1 MSPFAVGK
9 GLFATINSFE
19 PHNSLSGPRAGL
31 YLLGEQRLSSGLQ
44 MRASEVSDMVK
55 GEEAPR
61 PSPSS
66 LSDLALRPQA
76 SPSKFLTLL
85 SQQLLSLR
93 ASPGLLSSLC
103 LFPSAAP
110 PPVKPIYIRCLP
122 SSPSVSPPTHR
133 FVVSSGP
140 LNSTS
145 SKVCP
150 PKRCVPASPRLGARA
165 SPGPVARLGL
175 LPGLLLPTPL
185 PILAA
190 PTSHLPPLKTRR
202 QEPRRPR
209 IVNAWTEEVEELP
222 WSSTS
227 SGGSPGVSR
236 LPRAVMLPG
245 LGRSHHLESSVVQD
259 LEPATPAPSSSI
271 IGKLGWKW
279 PSWGALRR
287 AKEKTQAVAP
297 ASEAVSELQ

>member
-44 MRASEVSDMVK
+44 MRTSEVSDTVK

-66 LSDLALRPQA
+66 FSDLALRPQA

-145 SKVCP
+145 SK
-150 PKRCVPASPRLGARA
+150 
-165 SPGPVARLGL
+165 
-175 LPGLLLPTPL
+175 
-185 PILAA
+185 
-190 PTSHLPPLKTRR
+190 
-202 QEPRRPR
+202 EPRRPR

-227 SGGSPGVSR
+227 STGSPGVSR
-236 LPRAVMLPG
+236 LPRAATLLPG

-271 IGKLGWKW
+271 IPPQPQGTPAHLPTGQAGPKDSGPGPTPLCR
-279 PSWGALRR
+279 GACPPCLL
-287 AKEKTQAVAP
+287 
-297 ASEAVSELQ
+297 SL

>member
-1 MSPFAVGK
+1 MIPEAMLPNCQGYPHLFQISSSFLGNGIEKSNLPGCCECWSDSGKLVRPGIEEAVSKSDSGKLVRPGIEKAVSKCFFQTGWSTTFPSPPSPVSRF
-9 GLFATINSFE
+9 SFIL
-19 PHNSLSGPRAGL
+19 PQRSGQPQSAGL
-31 YLLGEQRLSSGLQ
+31 
-44 MRASEVSDMVK
+44 
-55 GEEAPR
+55 
-61 PSPSS
+61 
-66 LSDLALRPQA
+66 
-76 SPSKFLTLL
+76 
-85 SQQLLSLR
+85 
-93 ASPGLLSSLC
+93 
-103 LFPSAAP
+103 
-110 PPVKPIYIRCLP
+110 
-122 SSPSVSPPTHR
+122 SVYQ
-133 FVVSSGP
+133 
-140 LNSTS
+140 
-145 SKVCP
+145 VCP

-271 IGKLGWKW
+271 IPPQPQGTPARVPTGQAGPKDSGPGPTPLCRGACPPRL
-279 PSWGALRR
+279 PSL
-287 AKEKTQAVAP
+287 
-297 ASEAVSELQ
+297 

>member
-1 MSPFAVGK
+1 MIPEAMLPNCQGYPHLFQISSSFLGNGIEKSNLPGCCECWSDSGKLKRRSVNVFSKQVG
-9 GLFATINSFE
+9 
-19 PHNSLSGPRAGL
+19 R
-31 YLLGEQRLSSGLQ
+31 
-44 MRASEVSDMVK
+44 
-55 GEEAPR
+55 PR
-61 PSPSS
+61 PPRPPHLSHASRLFSHSAPDNPSPQGSRCT
-66 LSDLALRPQA
+66 RP
-76 SPSKFLTLL
+76 L
-85 SQQLLSLR
+85 
-93 ASPGLLSSLC
+93 
-103 LFPSAAP
+103 
-110 PPVKPIYIRCLP
+110 VI
-122 SSPSVSPPTHR
+122 
-133 FVVSSGP
+133 
-140 LNSTS
+140 TS
-145 SKVCP
+145 CQVCP

-245 LGRSHHLESSVVQD
+245 LGRGHHLESSVVQD

-271 IGKLGWKW
+271 IPPQPQGTPARVPTGQAGPKDSGPGPTPLCRGACPPCL
-279 PSWGALRR
+279 PSL
-287 AKEKTQAVAP
+287 
-297 ASEAVSELQ
+297 